1 MRSKTVL
8 IALLTTL
15 TGSVSL
21 ASAQGTTQ
29 VKIAY
34 VNVQRLL
41 QEAPQAQAASQAL
54 EGEFANRRRDSRT

>member
-41 QEAPQAQAASQAL
+41 QEAPQAQAA
-54 EGEFANRRRDSRT
+54 